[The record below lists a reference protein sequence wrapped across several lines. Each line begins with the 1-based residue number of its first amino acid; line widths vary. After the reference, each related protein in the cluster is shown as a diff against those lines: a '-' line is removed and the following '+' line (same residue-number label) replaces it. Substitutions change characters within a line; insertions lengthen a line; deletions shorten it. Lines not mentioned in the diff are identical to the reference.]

1 MMRNGTDKRGRK
13 RAAVAAAS
21 SVAMFLLFYGGFP
34 LAVTWGLASE
44 ETLARL
50 ATVPMALVAAVT
62 VAAIVG
68 IALALH
74 ERLREIDRGE
84 EDEAKKY

>member
-1 MMRNGTDKRGRK
+1 MRNGTDKRGK
-13 RAAVAAAS
+13 KLAAIVAAAAVA
-21 SVAMFLLFYGGFP
+21 VFLLFYGGFP
-34 LAVTWGLASE
+34 LAVMWGLASQ

-50 ATVPMALVAAVT
+50 ATAPVALLAAVT
-62 VAAIVG
+62 VAAVVG

>member
-1 MMRNGTDKRGRK
+1 M
-13 RAAVAAAS
+13 
-21 SVAMFLLFYGGFP
+21 
-34 LAVTWGLASE
+34 WGLASQ

-50 ATVPMALVAAVT
+50 ATAPVALLAAVT
-62 VAAIVG
+62 VAAVVG

-74 ERLREIDRGE
+74 ERLQEIEKGE